1 MIDWNQLSRIP
12 LKAELYDRETY
23 FREALSQAERLL
35 GGRAKSVL
43 HRSALMMIKPD
54 GLISG
59 KAPQIIDFLREHD
72 LEIVAVRGFT
82 MHRLQWR
89 ELWRYQLTAS
99 TLDRLMVNDLVFANP
114 CLMLCLRDVSEA
126 ALPATVRLSV
136 LKGPSDVSQ
145 QTPDCLRSRMA
156 QPNRVFSLFHVA
168 DEPADL
174 LRELAIFL
182 DTADRAAVF
191 DALARGVLAD
201 AERRLLEAT
210 VAESVRAPRSLDAHQ
225 ALVRARQAFDG
236 RAASLDA
243 TDRDRIEADLNA
255 MAAGRRIAWHPFARA
270 LAACDLGLDP
280 WDLTILGASFIVYDD
295 PGASKQIVAAGQ
307 SPWLDAAPASG

>member
-1 MIDWNQLSRIP
+1 MIDWNDLSRIP
-12 LKAELYDRETY
+12 LKAELYGRETY
-23 FREALSQAERLL
+23 FREALSQAEGLW
-35 GGRAKSVL
+35 GERARSVL
-43 HRSALMMIKPD
+43 HRSALLMIKPD
-54 GLISG
+54 GLVSG
-59 KAPQIIDFLREHD
+59 KAQRIVEFLQAHD
-72 LEIVAVRGFT
+72 LRIVAVRKFA

-114 CLMLCLRDVSEA
+114 CLMLCLCDVSGA

-191 DALARGVLAD
+191 EAFAQGALAD
-201 AERRLLEAT
+201 AERRLLEDT
-210 VAESVRAPRSLDAHQ
+210 VAESVRAPRELDARA
-225 ALVRARQAFDG
+225 ALVRVRQAFDR
-236 RAASLDA
+236 RAAALDA
-243 TDRDRIEADLNA
+243 GDRGRIEADLDA
-255 MAAGRRIAWHPFARA
+255 MAAGQRIAWRPLVRA
-270 LAACDLGLDP
+270 LAASDLDLDP
-280 WDLTILGASFIVYDD
+280 WDVTILGAGFIVYDD

-307 SPWLDAAPASG
+307 SPWLEPSRDIG